1 MVFERKKLKSAK
13 LKKPLILHIKWLL
26 FDQFNIKRLIFW
38 VYMDSCMC
46 IVVVQIS
53 VQKCVCLNYN
63 KVPTLLTVD
72 TKIDQKWSKMTKKS
86 TKKGSV
92 HCLKISLKSW
102 NIRKWCSLNCSFDT
116 NQIETGVPL
125 FDKTVRDFPSKTMFF
140 RHFFVNDLA
149 RFNWGHYL
157 KISLKPWKR
166 QKKMVLELFFRHH
179 PKRNWG
185 TPVWQNG
192 AWFSVKNQNQCFFSI
207 LLILVFFVQKPL

>member
-72 TKIDQKWSKMTKKS
+72 TKIDQK
-86 TKKGSV
+86 
-92 HCLKISLKSW
+92 
-102 NIRKWCSLNCSFDT
+102 R
-116 NQIETGVPL
+116 
-125 FDKTVRDFPSKTMFF
+125 SKTIKNQ
-140 RHFFVNDLA
+140 RRREAHTI
-149 RFNWGHYL
+149 L
-157 KISLKPWKR
+157 KYR
-166 QKKMVLELFFRHH
+166 QKHEKSKKDGPWTVLSTPLKKKLGYPCLTKRCVIFRQKPCFFMVLSFLDNF
-179 PKRNWG
+179 
-185 TPVWQNG
+185 
-192 AWFSVKNQNQCFFSI
+192 
-207 LLILVFFVQKPL
+207 

>member
-46 IVVVQIS
+46 IVAVQIS

-86 TKKGSV
+86 TKKGSA
-92 HCLKISLKSW
+92 HCLK
-102 NIRKWCSLNCSFDT
+102 NIAKNMK
-116 NQIETGVPL
+116 NQW
-125 FDKTVRDFPSKTMFF
+125 KTV
-140 RHFFVNDLA
+140 
-149 RFNWGHYL
+149 
-157 KISLKPWKR
+157 
-166 QKKMVLELFFRHH
+166 LEPFFRHH
-179 PKRNWG
+179 PKKNWG

-192 AWFSVKNQNQCFFSI
+192 AWLSIKKHVFSTFFRQWPCTIQLGS
-207 LLILVFFVQKPL
+207 LS

>member
-26 FDQFNIKRLIFW
+26 FDQFNIKCLFFW
-38 VYMDSCMC
+38 VYTDSCMC

-86 TKKGSV
+86 TKKGSA
-92 HCLKISLKSW
+92 HCLKISPKTWKISE
-102 NIRKWCSLNCSFDT
+102 RRSLNRSFDT
-116 NQIETGVPL
+116 TQ
-125 FDKTVRDFPSKTMFF
+125 
-140 RHFFVNDLA
+140 
-149 RFNWGHYL
+149 
-157 KISLKPWKR
+157 
-166 QKKMVLELFFRHH
+166 
-179 PKRNWG
+179 RNWG

-192 AWFSVKNQNQCFFSI
+192 AWFSVKKHVFLHFFMVLS
-207 LLILVFFVQKPL
+207 F

>member
-86 TKKGSV
+86 TKKGSA
-92 HCLKISLKSW
+92 HCLKISPKTWKISE
-102 NIRKWCSLNCSFDT
+102 RRSLNRSFDT
-116 NQIETGVPL
+116 TQKETGVPL

-140 RHFFVNDLA
+140 RHFFANDLA
-149 RFNWGHYL
+149 RFNWGHCL
-157 KISLKPWKR
+157 KISLKP
-166 QKKMVLELFFRHH
+166 
-179 PKRNWG
+179 
-185 TPVWQNG
+185 
-192 AWFSVKNQNQCFFSI
+192 
-207 LLILVFFVQKPL
+207 